1 MILYCTCNLAVQK
14 SKFENVC
21 NDLKFTCSAHSS
33 VPVNLGQFILLY
45 LTSVIIYLH
54 NIFFPRFIHIHAIHM
69 SGGGFADIKHWL
81 NQLVCMYKI
90 TAYYKLNVR
99 HITEQKEEDL
109 GSVTVGATVA
119 AGDFSS
125 NCFGSVDVLMISE
138 LLVIRLGLKS
148 SDTPFRKY
156 VSIIPFPFISTP
168 PLLSRI

>member
-69 SGGGFADIKHWL
+69 SGGGFADIKHLL
-81 NQLVCMYKI
+81 NQLVCMYMI
-90 TAYYKLNVR
+90 TAYYKL
-99 HITEQKEEDL
+99 T
-109 GSVTVGATVA
+109 GASHYRA
-119 AGDFSS
+119 KRGR
-125 NCFGSVDVLMISE
+125 FGLCNSRCYCRSRG
-138 LLVIRLGLKS
+138 LLL
-148 SDTPFRKY
+148 
-156 VSIIPFPFISTP
+156 
-168 PLLSRI
+168 